1 MRTARGVSTLII
13 IDILRSARN
22 GIRLYPAIGFAPECR
37 RWTLPGVGA
46 TRAWR
51 GGYHHAMTDELFRS
65 DAYLRDCEARIL
77 RVEESGI
84 VLDRTVFYP
93 QGGGQA
99 GDSGRLLLADG
110 REIAIADTR
119 KAKDAEGQATAEII
133 HVPAPGQE
141 ALLDALKAGDGVTA
155 RIDWERRHRL
165 MRFHTATH
173 LLCHLVP
180 QPVNGCSITPEYARL
195 DFHMTEPL
203 DKEALSAGLAQLVAA
218 GHPLTVGAI
227 TEAELDANPAL
238 VKSMSVQPPRGTG
251 TVRTIRIGEAELID
265 FQPCGGTHV
274 ANTREIG
281 AVVVTKIEKKSAN
294 SRRVVLGWAA

>member
-1 MRTARGVSTLII
+1 
-13 IDILRSARN
+13 
-22 GIRLYPAIGFAPECR
+22 
-37 RWTLPGVGA
+37 
-46 TRAWR
+46 
-51 GGYHHAMTDELFRS
+51 MTDDLFRS
-65 DAYLRDCEARIL
+65 DAYLRDCEAHIL
-77 RVEESGI
+77 RTEAGGV

-99 GDSGRLLLADG
+99 GDSGCLVLSDG
-110 REIAIADTR
+110 RQLMISDAR
-119 KAKDAEGQATAEII
+119 KAKDTEGNATDEIL
-133 HVPAPGQE
+133 HVPADGQVAILDSLKPG
-141 ALLDALKAGDGVTA
+141 DTVTA
-155 RIDWERRHRL
+155 CIDWDRRHKL

-195 DFHMTEPL
+195 DFHMTDPL
-203 DKEALSAGLAQLVAA
+203 DKEALSAGLARLVSE

-227 TEAELDANPAL
+227 TDAELDANPAL

-251 TVRTIRIGEAELID
+251 TVRTIRIGDADPID

-281 AVVVTKIEKKSAN
+281 AVVVTRIEKKSAN

>member
-1 MRTARGVSTLII
+1 
-13 IDILRSARN
+13 
-22 GIRLYPAIGFAPECR
+22 
-37 RWTLPGVGA
+37 
-46 TRAWR
+46 
-51 GGYHHAMTDELFRS
+51 MTDELFRS
-65 DAYLRDCEARIL
+65 DAYLRDCEASIL
-77 RVEESGI
+77 RIEEGGI

-93 QGGGQA
+93 LGGGQA
-99 GDSGRLLLADG
+99 GDSGWLMLADG
-110 REIAIADTR
+110 GEIVIADTR
-119 KAKDAEGQATAEII
+119 KAKDAEGRATQDIV
-133 HVPAPGQE
+133 HVPAAGQE
-141 ALLDALKAGDGVTA
+141 ALLGALKPGDAVQV

-203 DKEALSAGLAQLVAA
+203 DKEALTAGLARLVAA

-227 TEAELDANPAL
+227 TDAELDANPAL

-251 TVRTIRIGEAELID
+251 TVRTIRIGDTESID

-294 SRRVVLGWAA
+294 SRRVVLGWAP